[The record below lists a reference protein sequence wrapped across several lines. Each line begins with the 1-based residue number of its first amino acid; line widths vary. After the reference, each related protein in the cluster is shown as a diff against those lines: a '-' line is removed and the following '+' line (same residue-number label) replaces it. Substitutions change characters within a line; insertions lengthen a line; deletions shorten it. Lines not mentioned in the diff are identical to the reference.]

1 MLKNVNFCK
10 TPHFIGTVE
19 TKIVI
24 LGYISHILAS
34 GT

>member
-1 MLKNVNFCK
+1 MLKNVNFYK
-10 TPHFIGTVE
+10 TRLIFELVE